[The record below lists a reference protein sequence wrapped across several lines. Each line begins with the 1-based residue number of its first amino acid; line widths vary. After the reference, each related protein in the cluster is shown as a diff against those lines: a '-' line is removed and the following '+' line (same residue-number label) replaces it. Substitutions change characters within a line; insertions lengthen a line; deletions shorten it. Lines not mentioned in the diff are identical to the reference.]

1 MRITDI
7 IGESA
12 IDEAPL
18 PPDWDKSVYT
28 PQTSYK
34 KRIEYAVAR
43 AQKMGKGSSRTA
55 FEIEYEGRP
64 TILKVAHN
72 VKGMA
77 QNKEEASILDDGY
90 VQDLG
95 ITIPIIDYDEEH
107 DEPVWIHMEKAQKVS
122 EKKLC
127 DLMKCGTLRLLVAM
141 AFAST
146 GNRNI
151 DVSHQAV
158 IDTLKA
164 APYNYSDDDIE
175 LCEEY
180 AQALTELAV
189 NHDVGLW
196 DFVRTANWGLFNG
209 KPVVVDV
216 GYTDAVHAAHYR

>member
-1 MRITDI
+1 MRISDV

-43 AQKMGKGSSRTA
+43 AQKLGKGSSRTA

-77 QNKEEASILDDGY
+77 QNAAEADILDDGY
-90 VQDLG
+90 VQQLG

-107 DEPVWIHMEKAQKVS
+107 NEPVWIHMEKAQKATQ
-122 EKKLC
+122 KQLC
-127 DLMKCGTLRLLVAM
+127 NLMKCGTLSLLVQM
-141 AFAST
+141 AIAST
-146 GNRNI
+146 NERHPRMSHE
-151 DVSHQAV
+151 DVIRELQ
-158 IDTLKA
+158 LK
-164 APYNYSDDDIE
+164 YKYSAEDIE
-175 LCEEY
+175 TCEEY

-189 NHDVGLW
+189 SYDIKLW
-196 DFVRTANWGLFNG
+196 DFTRAVNWGIFNG
-209 KPVVVDV
+209 NPVVLDV
-216 GYTDAVHAAHYR
+216 GFTEEVNTAHYRR

>member
-1 MRITDI
+1 
-7 IGESA
+7 
-12 IDEAPL
+12 
-18 PPDWDKSVYT
+18 
-28 PQTSYK
+28 
-34 KRIEYAVAR
+34 
-43 AQKMGKGSSRTA
+43 MGKGSSRTA

-77 QNKEEASILDDGY
+77 QNKEEASILDGWY

-95 ITIPIIDYDEEH
+95 IAIPIIDYDEEH
-107 DEPVWIHMEKAQKVS
+107 DQPVWIHMEKAQKVS

-127 DLMKCGTLRLLVAM
+127 DLMKCGTLRLLVTM

-151 DVSHQAV
+151 EVSHQDV